1 MIHNLPFVYVHKVLL
16 DHSNAHSCMCYI
28 WLLLHST
35 STGEELHR
43 DCMARKLKIIYCLD
57 FYQKSL
63 LPLVEAFFSSHIN
76 CFKGP

>member
-35 STGEELHR
+35 STAEELHR

-57 FYQKSL
+57 FYQKKFAA
-63 LPLVEAFFSSHIN
+63 P
-76 CFKGP
+76 G